1 LKLQMA
7 KNSLFATLLRSP
19 WWVSIAIALGLAL
32 AAMALLPA
40 NYRVAGALSTLPFV
54 VIGILA
60 ARRQWRAP
68 SAARVAQT
76 QAAVSAMAW
85 PAFLSL
91 LEQAFVRDGYTV
103 RRITAA
109 AADFEAERQGRKML
123 VCARR
128 WKSARTGLEPL
139 RALQTAREAAD
150 AVDAL
155 YVGLGELTDNA
166 RPYATE
172 HGIVIWQAAELAI
185 ALRSMALPPMPTR

>member
-1 LKLQMA
+1 MA

-40 NYRVAGALSTLPFV
+40 DYRGAGALSTLPFV
-54 VIGILA
+54 VIGVLA

-103 RRITAA
+103 RRIAAA
-109 AADFEAERQGRKML
+109 AADFEAARQGRKML

-166 RPYATE
+166 RPFAAE
-172 HGIVIWQAAELAI
+172 HRIVIWQAAELAT
-185 ALRSMALPPMPTR
+185 ALRSVALPPAPTH